1 MDLIVKAK
9 NIDLEYNGRQILNI
23 DNLEIYNYDKIG
35 IVGKNGSGKTTL
47 LKVLLGQIELKTAEI
62 KTYGK
67 ISYIPQLEQIDIT
80 NIEDKSI
87 LGKLNVHNVEGNNLS
102 GGEETKLKIAK
113 ALSEMDCTTIIGGGD
128 SASAVKKARVEDKMT
143 HISTGGGASLE
154 FLEGKALPGIACLQ
168 DK

>member
-87 LGKLNVHNVEGNNLS
+87 LGKLNVVLPFPDPYVVPIISNN
-102 GGEETKLKIAK
+102 
-113 ALSEMDCTTIIGGGD
+113 SEY
-128 SASAVKKARVEDKMT
+128 S
-143 HISTGGGASLE
+143 SLDI
-154 FLEGKALPGIACLQ
+154 ALPSHG
-168 DK
+168 K